1 MSETPPPQTAGRSE
15 PLPPSKSGVTALLGP
30 TNTGKT
36 FLAIERMLAHSSGM
50 IGFPLRLLARENYD
64 RAVRLRGAHQV
75 ALITGEEKIIPAQAR
90 YFFCTVES
98 MPLDRQVEFL
108 AVDEIQLCGDPER
121 GHIFTDRLLH
131 ARGISETLFLGSET
145 VKPLL
150 QRLVP
155 EAELVSRPRFSILNY
170 SGHRK
175 LTRLPPRSAIV
186 AFSAN
191 DVYAIAELIRRQR
204 GGAAVVLGAL
214 SPRTRNAQVQLFEEG
229 EVDYLVATDAIGMGL
244 NLNVNH
250 VAFARLDKFD
260 GRQMRP
266 LGPAEIGQIAGRA
279 GRHMSDGTFGTT
291 AEIPELEE
299 EVVEAVENHRFDP
312 LRVLAWRNRNLDF
325 SSPSALMGSL
335 EAQPERGGLFRAR
348 EAEDQLHLAAM
359 LRDPLVM
366 SLARGY
372 DKVALL
378 WEVCQI
384 PDFQKTLTDQHN
396 RLLARIYASLLSGE
410 GKLEPDFLDQRL
422 KAIDRVDGDID
433 ALTARI
439 AHGRVWTY
447 ITHRGDWLDDNLHWQ
462 ERARAIE
469 DRLSDALHE
478 RLTQRF
484 VDRRAALLLR
494 GRKSGAPLGGVRKD
508 GEVMVEGES
517 IGRLRG
523 FRLELAEGLGQGE
536 EGRAALSAGRK
547 ILAEE
552 VPRRVTQLCED
563 DDGSFLLGPD
573 ARLTWRGQPVGR
585 LVKGKDI
592 LNPAAQTD
600 DADLLE
606 APLKERM
613 RQRLQSWLERY
624 LKNRLAPLYALSAAP
639 LEGEARGLAF
649 QVVEA
654 LGLLPRRQVS
664 ALLRALSKAE
674 RKQLYDLG
682 LRIGAESLYVPALLK
697 PEAQDLKSLLFWVW
711 EGGSQPEERPEK
723 PPSFTTRQS
732 EALCHAQGYRLF
744 RGRRNGLAVRAD
756 ALEKLVSSLHR
767 NRPSGPFSPLP
778 LLAAP
783 LDGDQTALARLLP
796 ELGFRKHGGDREEG
810 ESGQPLS
817 FAPQRRRKAGGPQGG
832 PRQQDGERPAQARK
846 GRRADAGAKKG
857 KQPQRKG
864 KPEKA
869 NKAAPN
875 PDSPFAKLAELYQR

>member
-1 MSETPPPQTAGRSE
+1 M
-15 PLPPSKSGVTALLGP
+15 PSSPSGITALLGP

-64 RAVRLRGAHQV
+64 RAVKLRGAHQV

-121 GHIFTDRLLH
+121 GHVFTDRLLY
-131 ARGISETLFLGSET
+131 ARGISETLFLGAET
-145 VKPLL
+145 IKPLL

-155 EAELVSRPRFSILNY
+155 EAEVVSRPRFSTLSY
-170 SGHRK
+170 AGHKK

-214 SPRTRNAQVQLFEEG
+214 SPRTRNAQVELFEEG

-244 NLNVNH
+244 NLNVDH

-279 GRHMSDGTFGTT
+279 GRHMSDGSFGTT
-291 AEIPELEE
+291 ADAPELDE

-325 SSPSALMGSL
+325 SSPSALMQSL
-335 EAQPERGGLFRAR
+335 ERQPERGGLFRAR

-366 SLARGY
+366 SLARGH
-372 DKVALL
+372 DNVALL

-396 RLLARIYASLLSGE
+396 RLLARVYASLLSGQ
-410 GKLEPDFLDQRL
+410 GKLERDFVEQRL
-422 KAIDRVDGDID
+422 KAIDRTDGDID

-439 AHGRVWTY
+439 AQGRVWTY

-494 GRKSGAPLGGVRKD
+494 GGAGRGHLAGVRKD
-508 GEVMVEGES
+508 GDVVVEGES
-517 IGRLRG
+517 IGRLKG
-523 FRLELAEGLGQGE
+523 FRLEMAEGLTNGE
-536 EGRAALSAGRK
+536 EGRAALAAGRRV
-547 ILAEE
+547 LAEE
-552 VPRRVTQLCED
+552 IPRRVARLAED
-563 DDGSFLLGPD
+563 DDGSFLLEAD
-573 ARLTWRGQPVGR
+573 ARLTWRGQPVAR

-592 LNPAAQTD
+592 LTPAVQVD

-606 APLKERM
+606 PALKERV
-613 RQRLQSWLERY
+613 RQRLETWVARY
-624 LKNRLAPLYALSAAP
+624 LKNRLTPLYALAGTE

-649 QVVEA
+649 QMTEG
-654 LGLLPRRQVS
+654 LGMLPRSQAA
-664 ALLRALSKAE
+664 ALLRALGKPE
-674 RKQLYDLG
+674 RKKLNELG
-682 LRIGAESLYVPALLK
+682 LRIGAECLYVPALLK
-697 PEAQDLKSLLFWVW
+697 PEAQDLKTLLWWLW
-711 EGGSQPEERPEK
+711 EGGPQPEPRPEK
-723 PPSFTTRQS
+723 TASFVTRQP
-732 EALCHAQGYRLF
+732 AGLCQAQGYRLF
-744 RGRRNGLAVRAD
+744 PGRRNGLAVRAD
-756 ALEKLVSSLHR
+756 SLERLVSSLYR
-767 NRPSGPFSPLP
+767 DRPAGAFSPLP
-778 LLAAP
+778 AMAQP
-783 LDGDQTALARLLP
+783 LDGDEAALKRLLP
-796 ELGFRKHGGDREEG
+796 ELGFRRHGGG
-810 ESGQPLS
+810 EAEAAS
-817 FAPQRRRKAGGPQGG
+817 FAPQGRRSG
-832 PRQQDGERPAQARK
+832 PRRAQA
-846 GRRADAGAKKG
+846 KK
-857 KQPQRKG
+857 PG
-864 KPEKA
+864 KPNKQGRDAKSSGGKKPKKAERKEKPRQ
-869 NKAAPN
+869 APN
-875 PDSPFAKLAELYQR
+875 PDSPFAKLAELYGR

>member
-1 MSETPPPQTAGRSE
+1 MTETPPPEAAGRSQ
-15 PLPPSKSGVTALLGP
+15 PLPPSRSGVTALLGP

-50 IGFPLRLLARENYD
+50 IGFPLRLLARENFD
-64 RAVRLRGAHQV
+64 RAVKLRGAHQV

-131 ARGISETLFLGSET
+131 ARGISETLFLGAET

-155 EAELVSRPRFSILNY
+155 EAEVVSRPRFSTLSY
-170 SGHRK
+170 AGHRK

-291 AEIPELEE
+291 AEISELEE

-335 EAQPERGGLFRAR
+335 EAQPERAGLFRAR

-366 SLARGY
+366 SLARGPE
-372 DKVALL
+372 KVALL

-384 PDFQKTLTDQHN
+384 PDFEKTLTDQHN

-410 GKLEPDFLDQRL
+410 GKLDSEFLDQRL
-422 KAIDRVDGDID
+422 KAIDRSDGDID

-439 AHGRVWTY
+439 AQGRVWTY

-462 ERARAIE
+462 ERARAVE

-494 GRKSGAPLGGVRKD
+494 GRSGERPLGGVRKD
-508 GEVMVEGES
+508 GEVVIEGES

-536 EGRAALSAGRK
+536 EARAALAAGRRV
-547 ILAEE
+547 LSEE
-552 VPRRVTQLCED
+552 IPRRVTELCEG
-563 DDGSFLLGPD
+563 DDGSFLLEAD

-585 LVKGKDI
+585 LTKGKDA
-592 LNPAAQTD
+592 LHPGVLVD
-600 DADLLE
+600 DADLLD
-606 APLKERM
+606 AAMKERM
-613 RQRLQSWLERY
+613 RQRLERWLERY
-624 LKNRLAPLYALSAAP
+624 LQNRLAPLYALAGAP

-654 LGLLPRRQVS
+654 LGLVPRRQ
-664 ALLRALSKAE
+664 AANLLRALDKPA

-682 LRIGAESLYVPALLK
+682 LRIGAECLYVPALLK
-697 PEAQDLKSLLFWVW
+697 PEAQDLKTLLHWVW
-711 EGGSQPEERPEK
+711 HGGEQPGARAEK
-723 PPSFTTRQS
+723 PVCFSTRQS
-732 EALCHAQGYRLF
+732 EGLCHAQGYRLF
-744 RGRRNGLAVRAD
+744 PGRRTGLAVRAD
-756 ALEKLVSSLHR
+756 ALEKLMSALYR
-767 NRPSGPFSPLP
+767 NRPTGPFTPLP
-778 LLAAP
+778 RMAESLS
-783 LDGDQTALARLLP
+783 GDQEALARLLP
-796 ELGFRKHGGDREEG
+796 ELGFRRQGGDDAAMAV
-810 ESGQPLS
+810 S
-817 FAPQRRRKAGGPQGG
+817 FAPQRRGASARRRKRPQEEQGRKAKP
-832 PRQQDGERPAQARK
+832 EAAS
-846 GRRADAGAKKG
+846 RAKG
-857 KQPQRKG
+857 KAKNQKQQTPASDRTNRKRSV
-864 KPEKA
+864 
-869 NKAAPN
+869 PN
-875 PDSPFAKLAELYQR
+875 PDSPFAKLAELYER

>member
-1 MSETPPPQTAGRSE
+1 MTETPPPEAAGRSQ
-15 PLPPSKSGVTALLGP
+15 PLPPSRSGVTALLGP

-50 IGFPLRLLARENYD
+50 IGFPLRLLARENFD
-64 RAVRLRGAHQV
+64 RAVKLRGAHQV

-131 ARGISETLFLGSET
+131 ARGISETLFLGAET

-155 EAELVSRPRFSILNY
+155 EAEVVSRPRFSTLSY
-170 SGHRK
+170 AGHRK

-279 GRHMSDGTFGTT
+279 GRHMSDGTFGAT
-291 AEIPELEE
+291 AEISELEE

-335 EAQPERGGLFRAR
+335 EAQPGRAGLFRAR

-366 SLARGY
+366 SLARGPE
-372 DKVALL
+372 KVALL

-384 PDFQKTLTDQHN
+384 PDFEKTLTDQHN

-410 GKLEPDFLDQRL
+410 GKLDSEFLDQRL
-422 KAIDRVDGDID
+422 KAIDRSDGDID

-439 AHGRVWTY
+439 AQGRVWTY

-462 ERARAIE
+462 ERARAVE

-494 GRKSGAPLGGVRKD
+494 GRKGERPLGGVRKD
-508 GEVMVEGES
+508 GEVVIEGES

-536 EGRAALSAGRK
+536 EARAALAAGRRV
-547 ILAEE
+547 LSEE
-552 VPRRVTQLCED
+552 IPRRVTELCEG
-563 DDGSFLLGPD
+563 DDGSFLLEAT

-585 LVKGKDI
+585 LTKGQDA
-592 LNPAAQTD
+592 LHPGVLVD
-600 DADLLE
+600 DA
-606 APLKERM
+606 
-613 RQRLQSWLERY
+613 
-624 LKNRLAPLYALSAAP
+624 
-639 LEGEARGLAF
+639 
-649 QVVEA
+649 
-654 LGLLPRRQVS
+654 
-664 ALLRALSKAE
+664 
-674 RKQLYDLG
+674 
-682 LRIGAESLYVPALLK
+682 
-697 PEAQDLKSLLFWVW
+697 
-711 EGGSQPEERPEK
+711 
-723 PPSFTTRQS
+723 
-732 EALCHAQGYRLF
+732 
-744 RGRRNGLAVRAD
+744 
-756 ALEKLVSSLHR
+756 
-767 NRPSGPFSPLP
+767 
-778 LLAAP
+778 
-783 LDGDQTALARLLP
+783 
-796 ELGFRKHGGDREEG
+796 
-810 ESGQPLS
+810 
-817 FAPQRRRKAGGPQGG
+817 
-832 PRQQDGERPAQARK
+832 
-846 GRRADAGAKKG
+846 
-857 KQPQRKG
+857 
-864 KPEKA
+864 
-869 NKAAPN
+869 
-875 PDSPFAKLAELYQR
+875 

>member
-1 MSETPPPQTAGRSE
+1 MTETGQPTSPSGPSPRAE
-15 PLPPSKSGVTALLGP
+15 PLPPSRYGVTALLGP

-36 FLAIERMLAHSSGM
+36 FLAIERMLAHASGM

-121 GHIFTDRLLH
+121 GHIFTDRLLY
-131 ARGISETLFLGSET
+131 ARGISETLFLGAET
-145 VKPLL
+145 IKPLL

-155 EAELVSRPRFSILNY
+155 EAEVVSRPRFSTLSY
-170 SGHRK
+170 AGDRK

-214 SPRTRNAQVQLFEEG
+214 SPRTRNAQVALFEEG

-244 NLNVNH
+244 NLNLNH
-250 VAFARLDKFD
+250 VAFARLEKFD
-260 GRQMRP
+260 GRQTRP
-266 LGPAEIGQIAGRA
+266 LGPAEIAQIAGRA

-291 AEIPELEE
+291 ADVGGLEE

-312 LRVLAWRNRNLDF
+312 LRVLAWRNRSLDF
-325 SSPSALMGSL
+325 TSPSRLMASL
-335 EAQPERGGLFRAR
+335 EETPEKGGLFRAR

-366 SLARGY
+366 SLAHGPER
-372 DKVALL
+372 VALL

-396 RLLARIYASLLSGE
+396 RLLASIYASLLSGE
-410 GKLEPDFLDQRL
+410 GRL
-422 KAIDRVDGDID
+422 KGDFIAERLKQIDRVEGDID

-439 AHGRVWTY
+439 SQGRVWTY
-447 ITHRGDWLDDNLHWQ
+447 ITHRADWLDEAAHWQ
-462 ERARAIE
+462 EQARAIE

-494 GRKSGAPLGGVRKD
+494 GKRGGALAGVKKD
-508 GEVMVEGES
+508 GEVVVEGEP

-523 FRLELAEGLGQGE
+523 FRLELVEGLTAVE
-536 EGRAALSAGRK
+536 EGRAALAAARR

-552 VPRRVTQLCED
+552 IPRRVQALAED
-563 DDGSFLLGPD
+563 DDGSFLLEPS
-573 ARLTWRGQPVGR
+573 AKLTWRGQPVAR

-592 LNPAAQTD
+592 LTPAVLAE
-600 DADLLE
+600 DAELLD
-606 APLKERM
+606 AALKEKI
-613 RQRLQSWLERY
+613 RQRLEGWLGKY
-624 LKNRLAPLYALSAAP
+624 LRNRLAPLYALSEAK

-649 QVVEA
+649 QVVEG
-654 LGLLPRRQVS
+654 LGLIQRRPVA
-664 ALLRALSKAE
+664 ALLRGLSKE
-674 RKQLYDLG
+674 DRKTLGGLG
-682 LRIGAESLYVPALLK
+682 LRFGAESLHLPALLK
-697 PEAQDLKSLLFWVW
+697 PEAQDLKSLLWWVW
-711 EGGSQPEERPEK
+711 RGGAQPEPRAEK
-723 PPSFTTRQS
+723 PACFQTRQP
-732 EALCHAQGYRLF
+732 EGLCEAQGYRIF
-744 RGRRNGLAVRAD
+744 MGRRSGLAVRAD
-756 ALEKLVSSLHR
+756 ALERLMSALFR
-767 NRPSGPFSPLP
+767 DRPAGPFSPLLAMAQP
-778 LLAAP
+778 LE
-783 LDGDQTALARLLP
+783 GDREALARLLP
-796 ELGFRKHGGDREEG
+796 HLGFRRHGGEE
-810 ESGQPLS
+810 STS
-817 FAPQRRRKAGGPQGG
+817 FAPHRRGQGPQQRRAPKTKEAKETKA
-832 PRQQDGERPAQARK
+832 A
-846 GRRADAGAKKG
+846 KG
-857 KQPQRKG
+857 KERRQKG
-864 KPEKA
+864 KPQEKKPRA
-869 NKAAPN
+869 LPN
-875 PDSPFAKLAELYQR
+875 PDSPFAKLAELYGR